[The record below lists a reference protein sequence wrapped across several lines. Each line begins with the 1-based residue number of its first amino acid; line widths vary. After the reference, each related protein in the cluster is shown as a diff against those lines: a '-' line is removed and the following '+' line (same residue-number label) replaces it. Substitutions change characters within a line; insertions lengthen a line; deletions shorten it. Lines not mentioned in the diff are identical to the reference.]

1 MARSELS
8 KRLAALE
15 VGDAMH
21 FTGYACV
28 EVYEDQNVEQ
38 AKAAWEAENG
48 PVGTRQVVLWNFGG
62 RSAAEWQTLCSA

>member
-15 VGDAMH
+15 MDGDQR
-21 FTGYACV
+21 FTGYASV

-38 AKAAWEAENG
+38 AKAAWQAENG
-48 PVGTRQVVLWNFGG
+48 PFGTRQVVLWNFGG
-62 RSAAEWQTLCSA
+62 RSAADWKALCAA